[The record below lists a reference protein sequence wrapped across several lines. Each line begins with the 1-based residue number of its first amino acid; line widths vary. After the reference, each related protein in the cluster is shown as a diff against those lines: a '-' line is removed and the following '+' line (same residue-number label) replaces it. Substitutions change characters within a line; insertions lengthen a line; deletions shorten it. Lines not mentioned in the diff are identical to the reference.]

1 MRGPGAPP
9 CPACG
14 FSSHRRCAH
23 ASPSGC
29 DTSRRQLALA
39 GRTCP
44 MPCATRRAS
53 VRGRDTD
60 ARAVRPADQRAPC
73 RWVGPM
79 SRLLRHEHEQNLAS
93 LRSPSSCRAQPA
105 CKPPQTG
112 KVEASGDAAAG
123 WRAPNRLVGRKAAQR
138 RLWSSGKGTC
148 ARSPR
153 ARWAPVAGVA
163 CGHDGGAERLGWRAA
178 RVHREVPGPRRAPLG
193 RERGGLAQAD
203 LLVPRW
209 FGGER
214 WAHQCGAKM
223 YKVHRRLEFTSQGLL
238 RNLGRNLG

>member
-23 ASPSGC
+23 ASPGGC

-39 GRTCP
+39 GRACP
-44 MPCATRRAS
+44 MPYATRRAS

-60 ARAVRPADQRAPC
+60 ARAVRPADQRAPG
-73 RWVGPM
+73 RWVGPT

-123 WRAPNRLVGRKAAQR
+123 WRAPSRLIGLKVVYR
-138 RLWSSGKGTC
+138 RLQRGGKGTC
-148 ARSPR
+148 ARSPQ
-153 ARWAPVAGVA
+153 ARWAPVAGLA
-163 CGHDGGAERLGWRAA
+163 CGHDGRAERPVRRAP
-178 RVHREVPGPRRAPLG
+178 RNHREVPGPRRAPLG
-193 RERGGLAQAD
+193 RERGGLALAD
-203 LLVPRW
+203 RLVRRW
-209 FGGER
+209 FGAAR
-214 WAHQCGAKM
+214 CP
-223 YKVHRRLEFTSQGLL
+223 GLCSE
-238 RNLGRNLG
+238 